1 MVQTVAVLLGVLAV
15 IYFFTKDSTPEVSE
29 QSETVSLME
38 TSEETQ
44 VMSENQGQMSESD
57 AEEMGEEMVSEEM
70 GQEMGEEMVS
80 EESEMKPQPKKY
92 NVTGYGGSDFSS
104 F

>member
-1 MVQTVAVLLGVLAV
+1 MVQTVHVLLGVLVV

-44 VMSENQGQMSESD
+44 VMTENEG
-57 AEEMGEEMVSEEM
+57 EMGESMEKEI
-70 GQEMGEEMVS
+70 GEEASGEMHQEIGEEVC
-80 EESEMKPQPKKY
+80 EESEMKFQPKKY
-92 NVTGYGGSDFSS
+92 NVTGYSGSDFSS